1 VAPESFFQVKT
12 FDNPRRWAGISAT
25 AWGSLSDVAGASLS
39 KLLDVYL
46 CVESLM
52 QSPLT
57 SDRARETFT
66 RLLIVLDEEITA
78 MVQANSTDSAS
89 GPNSGDDCAA

>member
-1 VAPESFFQVKT
+1 MPSGS
-12 FDNPRRWAGISAT
+12 PGRSPIRRAAS
-25 AWGSLSDVAGASLS
+25 SPSSVAGASLS
-39 KLLDVYL
+39 KLLDAYL
-46 CVESLM
+46 MVESLM

-57 SDRARETFT
+57 SDRARATFS

-78 MVQANSTDSAS
+78 TVQANSTDSAS